1 MILTSCITS
10 EKYFWIKVA
19 RTGTHSYKE
28 IFNKYNQE
36 EENHLHQ
43 SYHDMCRIHGMT
55 LPAVTVVRHPLT
67 KFISSVYYI
76 EKRQSNTTSI
86 IKNLWQSTESCINLL
101 NASFYRNCIRKT
113 TRISDLFIDS
123 DSNLALRSYKAFFTT
138 QTEQSYHPA
147 VKIFKYEN
155 LNEFSSWITDVLGY
169 DTTSVPKINGSEYHK
184 KLNVDFNSRELIE
197 TVENL
202 YYDDYKV
209 FGYPFQYLT

>member
-1 MILTSCITS
+1 MILTSCVNS
-10 EKYFWIKVA
+10 EKYFWIKVP
-19 RTGTHSYKE
+19 RTATFSYKE
-28 IFNKYNQE
+28 IFKKYNQE
-36 EENHLHQ
+36 EKDHPHQ
-43 SYHDMCRIHGMT
+43 SYRALCRIHGMN

-76 EKRQSNTTSI
+76 EHRQPHTTSI

-101 NASFYRNCIRKT
+101 NASFYKNCIRQT
-113 TRISDLFIDS
+113 TSMFEVFIDS
-123 DSNLALRSYKAFFTT
+123 DSDVALTSYGAFFTT
-138 QTEQSYHPA
+138 QTELAYHPA

-155 LNEFSSWITDVLGY
+155 IENFSSWIQENLGY
-169 DTTSVPKINGSEYHK
+169 DVSAVPKINGSEYHK